1 MSLEPTVSVVFL
13 LFSTCLIGE
22 NLKQED
28 IVMPSS
34 LWCLRRGLQVRT
46 SFLLCVIEEMRN
58 CPENPE
64 DGHLTA
70 GHSLQY
76 CPSVGDVSGQAPS

>member
-28 IVMPSS
+28 IVMPPS
-34 LWCLRRGLQVRT
+34 LWCLRSSWASR
-46 SFLLCVIEEMRN
+46 LLFS
-58 CPENPE
+58 
-64 DGHLTA
+64 
-70 GHSLQY
+70 GHSDIISSSQKEALLSHNVTRLGS
-76 CPSVGDVSGQAPS
+76 SVLN